1 MVTSVVGKKVFVAFS
16 LSFFLQVSCG
26 LNLSIHAKP
35 TMPHHS
41 KNTIVRQAHEH
52 AHHKEAIKTAT
63 ITGDLTPDTQL
74 LIRAW
79 NIENKVLD
87 YKQIMQTSDRNS
99 ADGKMNIMFGKQEM
113 NEQILSFHFDMRRA
127 INHVDRQKAGAEAI
141 KATLAEHQ
149 DRAIKYNSYGD
160 LIAGG
165 VTGILS
171 GSLALGEVDFR
182 APATVDVVEGS
193 GQAALALLAL
203 KNMRREHRIE
213 TGLPNLLGHIIYS
226 DNSDG
231 FYPESVWT
239 FLNTVS
245 TTNKSGL
252 TRRQALVERWETNG
266 YCLVHG
272 GHRMSKKQ
280 REEHLA
286 GKSNGKIKFDIGL
299 IDDRVAMIE
308 DLKAE
313 ITSMDNTLA
322 ELFEYVR
329 KIR

>member
-1 MVTSVVGKKVFVAFS
+1 MLGAIKKQVFAALS
-16 LSFFLQVSCG
+16 LSLFISSISGTITPLQ
-26 LNLSIHAKP
+26 AKP
-35 TMPHHS
+35 TLPHHS
-41 KNTIVRQAHEH
+41 KNPIVRQAHEH
-52 AHHKEAIKTAT
+52 AHRKEAMKTASLA
-63 ITGDLTPDTQL
+63 GDLTPDTQL
-74 LIRAW
+74 MTRAW
-79 NIENKVLD
+79 NIENKLQN
-87 YKQIMQTSDRNS
+87 YKQIMQTSDRTT
-99 ADGKMNIMFGKQEM
+99 ADGKLNIIFGKQEM
-113 NEQILSFHFDMRRA
+113 NEQILSYHFDMRRA
-127 INHVDRQKAGAEAI
+127 ISHVDRQKAGAEAI
-141 KATLAEHQ
+141 KATIAEHQ

-203 KNMRREHRIE
+203 KNMRREHRLE
-213 TGLPNLLGHIIYS
+213 TGLPNLLGHIIYN

-239 FLNTVS
+239 YLNTIS

-252 TRRQALVERWETNG
+252 TRRQALVERWESNG

-272 GHRMSKKQ
+272 GHRMNKKE
-280 REEHLA
+280 REEHLS
-286 GKSNGKIKFDIGL
+286 GKRNGKIKFDIGL

-322 ELFEYVR
+322 ELFEFVR
-329 KIR
+329 NIK

>member
-1 MVTSVVGKKVFVAFS
+1 MSSAIRKQFFAALTLS
-16 LSFFLQVSCG
+16 LFASPLY
-26 LNLSIHAKP
+26 AKP

-41 KNTIVRQAHEH
+41 KNTILRQAHEH
-52 AHHKEAIKTAT
+52 AHRKEAMKTASLS
-63 ITGDLTPDTQL
+63 GDLTPDTQL
-74 LIRAW
+74 MTRAW
-79 NIENKVLD
+79 NIENKLLN
-87 YKQIMQTSDRNS
+87 YKQTMQTSDKNS
-99 ADGKMNIMFGKQEM
+99 TDGKLNIIFGKQEM
-113 NEQILSFHFDMRRA
+113 NEQILSYHFDMRRA
-127 INHVDRQKAGAEAI
+127 INHVDRQKAGAEAV
-141 KATLAEHQ
+141 KATLAENQ

-171 GSLALGEVDFR
+171 GSLSLAEVNFR
-182 APATVDVVEGS
+182 APATVDIIEGA
-193 GQAALALLAL
+193 GQATLALLAL
-203 KNMRREHRIE
+203 KNMRKEHRLE
-213 TGLPNLLGHIIYS
+213 TGLPNLLGHIIYN

-231 FYPESVWT
+231 FYPDSVWT
-239 FLNTVS
+239 YLNTIS

-272 GHRMSKKQ
+272 GHRMNKKD
-280 REEHLA
+280 REEHLS
-286 GKSNGKIKFDIGL
+286 GKREGKIKFDVGL

-322 ELFEYVR
+322 ELFDFVR
-329 KIR
+329 NIK

>member
-1 MVTSVVGKKVFVAFS
+1 MAIANSKKVFVS
-16 LSFFLQVSCG
+16 LTLSLILTSTMG
-26 LNLSIHAKP
+26 LALEAKP
-35 TMPHHS
+35 TLPHHS
-41 KNTIVRQAHEH
+41 KNVIVRQAHEH
-52 AHHKEAIKTAT
+52 AQHKEAIKTASM
-63 ITGDLTPDTQL
+63 TGDLTPDTQL
-74 LIRAW
+74 LTRAW
-79 NIENKVLD
+79 NIDNKLLD
-87 YKQIMQTSDRNS
+87 YKQAIQTADRNS
-99 ADGKMNIMFGKQEM
+99 ADGKLNIILGKQEM

-149 DRAIKYNSYGD
+149 DKAIKYNSYGD

-171 GSLALGEVDFR
+171 GSLSLGEVDFR
-182 APATVDVVEGS
+182 APATVDVVEGA

-213 TGLPNLLGHIIYS
+213 TGLPNLLGHIIYN

-239 FLNTVS
+239 FLNTV
-245 TTNKSGL
+245 TTKNNSGL

-272 GHRMSKKQ
+272 GHRMSKKE
-280 REEHLA
+280 REEQLS
-286 GKSNGKIKFDIGL
+286 GKRDGKIKFDIGL

-313 ITSMDNTLA
+313 ISSMDNTLA

-329 KIR
+329 NSK

>member
-1 MVTSVVGKKVFVAFS
+1 MVTSAVGKKVFVAFS

-26 LNLSIHAKP
+26 LNSSSHAKSI
-35 TMPHHS
+35 MPHHS

-79 NIENKVLD
+79 NIENKLLD
-87 YKQIMQTSDRNS
+87 YKQIMQASDRNS
-99 ADGKMNIMFGKQEM
+99 ADGKLNVIFGKQEM

-213 TGLPNLLGHIIYS
+213 TGLPNLLGHIIYN

-329 KIR
+329 KIK

>member
-1 MVTSVVGKKVFVAFS
+1 MASTIRKNVFVA
-16 LSFFLQVSCG
+16 LSFSVFISSTCG
-26 LNLSIHAKP
+26 IHSALEAMP
-35 TMPHHS
+35 TLPHHS
-41 KNTIVRQAHEH
+41 KNTILRQAHEH
-52 AHHKEAIKTAT
+52 AQRKEAIKTAT
-63 ITGDLTPDTQL
+63 MTGDLTPDTQL
-74 LIRAW
+74 LTRAW
-79 NIENKVLD
+79 RIDDKLLN
-87 YKQIMQTSDRNS
+87 YKQSMQAADRNT
-99 ADGKMNIMFGKQEM
+99 ADGKLNIILGKQEM
-113 NEQILSFHFDMRRA
+113 NEQILSIHFDMRKA
-127 INHVDRQKAGAEAI
+127 VNHVDRQKAGAEAI

-149 DRAIKYNSYGD
+149 DKAIKYNSYGD

-171 GSLALGEVDFR
+171 GSLALGEVNFR
-182 APATVDVVEGS
+182 APATVDVVEGT

-213 TGLPNLLGHIIYS
+213 TGLPNLLGHIIYN

-239 FLNTVS
+239 YLNTVS
-245 TTNKSGL
+245 TTNKTGL
-252 TRRQALVERWETNG
+252 TRRQALVDRWESNG

-272 GHRMSKKQ
+272 GHRMSKKE
-280 REEHLA
+280 REEHLS
-286 GKSNGKIKFDIGL
+286 GKHNGKIKFDIGL

-322 ELFEYVR
+322 ELFDYVR
-329 KIR
+329 NLK